1 MCKWK
6 RIAAGVAAAFL
17 QAALPAVG
25 GDAKNPP
32 NWGQIKEVEFKAL
45 KKDFKTP
52 DMIYAPFIFWF
63 WDEPLNPDKMAEMSR
78 VMCSEGFNPGY
89 AHALSRI
96 PVFPEVP
103 TLIESGVAGYEATT
117 WHGVVVPAGT
127 PKAIVAVLNTRLNR
141 AVNSTA
147 ATERILAL
155 GSEPLTGTP
164 EAFWELVRID
174 SAIWAEVI
182 RKAGAKID

>member
-1 MCKWK
+1 VRGLAVTGAK
-6 RIAAGVAAAFL
+6 R
-17 QAALPAVG
+17 
-25 GDAKNPP
+25 
-32 NWGQIKEVEFKAL
+32 
-45 KKDFKTP
+45 
-52 DMIYAPFIFWF
+52 
-63 WDEPLNPDKMAEMSR
+63 S
-78 VMCSEGFNPGY
+78 
-89 AHALSRI
+89 

-127 PKAIVAVLNTRLNR
+127 PKAIVALLNTRLNR

-174 SAIWAEVI
+174 SAKWAEVI